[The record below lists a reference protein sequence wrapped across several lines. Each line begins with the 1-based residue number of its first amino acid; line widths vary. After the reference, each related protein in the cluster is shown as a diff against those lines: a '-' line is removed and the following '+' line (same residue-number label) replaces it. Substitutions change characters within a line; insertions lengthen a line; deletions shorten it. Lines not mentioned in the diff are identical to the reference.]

1 MSDDEN
7 GDGKDIISFEG
18 TMENKMKIANMLA
31 NSNFVPKTYRGFP
44 GDILAAV
51 QMGQEVGLKPMAA
64 LQGIAVINGRPSIW
78 GDAMIGL
85 VRQSPLCEYIKE
97 EFNHDTM
104 TATCTAKRIGEP
116 AQSREFSAHDAETAG
131 LWTKP
136 KPSPW
141 FHYPKVMLKHR
152 ARGFCLRDLFPDVLK
167 GLSLGEEME
176 DYPDLK
182 QINEAPAKPAQSDK
196 ASKAAS
202 FIKDQ
207 IDEAEIEDVIDY
219 SALIENCES
228 IEALVTLKTEL
239 VQIEQGEYCNQLM
252 AQYNAKGRDLY
263 QQGVNL

>member
-1 MSDDEN
+1 MKPASPHGGGNSRSD
-7 GDGKDIISFEG
+7 
-18 TMENKMKIANMLA
+18 
-31 NSNFVPKTYRGFP
+31 
-44 GDILAAV
+44 
-51 QMGQEVGLKPMAA
+51 
-64 LQGIAVINGRPSIW
+64 W
-78 GDAMIGL
+78 
-85 VRQSPLCEYIKE
+85 
-97 EFNHDTM
+97 
-104 TATCTAKRIGEP
+104 EP

-167 GLSLGEEME
+167 GLSLAEEMQ

-182 QINEAPAKPAQSDK
+182 QINDAPAQSDK

-263 QQGVNL
+263 QQGVNLWVN